1 MIDEWAREFGVS
13 GTAVAELKR
22 RMGIGDGSDLI
33 NQLSTNNTEPQGS
46 EGRQQALVR
55 LEAAKK
61 GVRLFRNNVGA
72 IKDERG
78 VPVRFGL
85 ANDSKALNDVL
96 KSADLIGWTP
106 TLIQPRH
113 VGMTLALFTSV
124 EMKHAGWQYKGDAH
138 ERAQLAWANLVAA
151 GGGRALFAT
160 GPEFL

>member
-13 GTAVAELKR
+13 VAAVAELKR
-22 RMGIGDGSDLI
+22 RMGIDTAPQTHELGTG
-33 NQLSTNNTEPQGS
+33 EPAGS

-106 TLIQPRH
+106 TLIQPHH
-113 VGMTLALFTSV
+113 VGMMFALFTSV
-124 EMKHAGWQYKGDAH
+124 EMKHEGWTYKGDAH
-138 ERAQLAWANLVAA
+138 ERAQLAWLNLVIA

-160 GPEFL
+160 GPDFL

>member
-1 MIDEWAREFGVS
+1 MIDEWAKDWGIRG
-13 GTAVAELKR
+13 AAIADLKI
-22 RMGIGDGSDLI
+22 RMGISTLDLTGE
-33 NQLSTNNTEPQGS
+33 NPPAQPGS

-55 LEAAKK
+55 LEAGKK

-106 TLIQPRH
+106 TVIQPHH
-113 VGMTLALFTSV
+113 VGMMFALFTSV
-124 EMKHAGWQYKGDAH
+124 EMKHEGWTYKGDAH
-138 ERAQLAWANLVAA
+138 ERAQLAWLNLVIA

-160 GPEFL
+160 GPDFL

>member
-1 MIDEWAREFGVS
+1 MIDEWAREYGVS
-13 GTAVAELKR
+13 SAAVAELKR
-22 RMGIGDGSDLI
+22 RIGIDTGPQTHELGIG
-33 NQLSTNNTEPQGS
+33 EPQGS

-106 TLIQPRH
+106 TPIQPHH
-113 VGMTLALFTSV
+113 VGMTLAVFTSV
-124 EMKHAGWQYKGDAH
+124 EMKHESWQYKGDAH
-138 ERAQLAWANLVAA
+138 ERAQLAWLNLVIA